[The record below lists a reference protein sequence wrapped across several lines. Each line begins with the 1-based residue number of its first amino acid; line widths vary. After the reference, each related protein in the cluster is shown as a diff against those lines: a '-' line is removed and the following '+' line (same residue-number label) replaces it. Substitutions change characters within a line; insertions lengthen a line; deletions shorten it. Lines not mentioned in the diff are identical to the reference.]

1 MCEGGCVHAH
11 SCTYMYIHVAAALKE
26 IRKLVHGS
34 KNNPKPRPI
43 LVERYTSRGEERG
56 EEGRDDVLTGL

>member
-1 MCEGGCVHAH
+1 
-11 SCTYMYIHVAAALKE
+11 MYIHVAAALKE

-43 LVERYTSRGEERG
+43 LVERYTSTGEERG
-56 EEGRDDVLTGL
+56 EEGRDAGL